1 MSNLTSKPIGIFD
14 SGVGGLTVFAEIR
27 KAFPNEDI
35 VYFGDTARVPY
46 GSKSNDTILRY
57 SRQNA
62 NFLLQRTVKAMV
74 VACNTATAVALA
86 HLQNENFDIP
96 VCGVISPGA
105 KKAVETTKNDRIGV
119 IGTDATI
126 NSHAYLNELMALN
139 GELMVVEKA
148 CPLFVS
154 LAEEG
159 WQDTPVAHEI
169 AKTYLDEL
177 IKLGIDTLILGCTH
191 YPILKKTIQ
200 KVCGEHITLVDSA
213 LAVVDDIKYHLQST
227 CIENDHQHVG
237 TDLFFVSDNEMK
249 FKKIAKNILNLEE
262 MFLYKVRLDEA
273 WMIDN

>member
-27 KAFPNEDI
+27 RAFPHEDI

-62 NFLLQRTVKAMV
+62 NFLLQRSVKAMV
-74 VACNTATAVALA
+74 VACNTASAIALS

-96 VCGVISPGA
+96 VCGVITPGA
-105 KKAVETTKNDRIGV
+105 KKAVSITKKGHIGV

-126 NSHAYLNELMALN
+126 NSHAYLNELKHIN
-139 GELMVVEKA
+139 SELTVIEKA
-148 CPLFVS
+148 CPLFVP

-159 WQDTPVAHEI
+159 WQDTPVALEI
-169 AKTYLDEL
+169 ATSYLQDI
-177 IKLGIDTLILGCTH
+177 IKAGVDTLILGCTH
-191 YPILKKTIQ
+191 YPILKNTIQ
-200 KVCGEHITLVDSA
+200 KVCGDQITLVDSA
-213 LAVVDDIKYHLQST
+213 LAIVTDLQYHLQS
-227 CIENDHQHVG
+227 CNIENDHEHIG
-237 TDLFFVSDNEMK
+237 TDLFFVSDNETK
-249 FKKIAKNILNLEE
+249 FKRIAKNILGIEE
-262 MFLYKVRLDEA
+262 MFLYRVRLDEA